1 MAKAKQSDPNLQ
13 EVKQDGG
20 ITRAGLKVLVLL
32 AFQNCVKNLV
42 MRAAV
47 SGDAHFSVF
56 RGGHRHRG
64 HEVSVIHLYVRV
76 VYGRFTTNDLLISTD
91 GVAQVRVAGGAGGHL
106 QLPANSGV
114 CR

>member
-1 MAKAKQSDPNLQ
+1 MSRPEKRSVDLEATESMAKAKQSDPNLQ

-47 SGDAHFSVF
+47 SGDAHFLYSAAVIATVF
-56 RGGHRHRG
+56 AQLSALGCDRGRQQQGSNEG
-64 HEVSVIHLYVRV
+64 
-76 VYGRFTTNDLLISTD
+76 
-91 GVAQVRVAGGAGGHL
+91 
-106 QLPANSGV
+106 
-114 CR
+114 

>member
-1 MAKAKQSDPNLQ
+1 MSRPEKRSVDLEATQTMEKAKQSDPNLQ

-47 SGDAHFSVF
+47 SGDAHFLYLSL
-56 RGGHRHRG
+56 
-64 HEVSVIHLYVRV
+64 IH
-76 VYGRFTTNDLLISTD
+76 I
-91 GVAQVRVAGGAGGHL
+91 
-106 QLPANSGV
+106 
-114 CR
+114 